1 MNIAEVVKV
10 LKTIRIKYSRSN
22 EPEWFATATDE
33 EKAKYETM
41 RNERYEALN
50 FAVNLVRSYRTLET
64 AKTQIEYTLSMIDK
78 GEE

>member
-22 EPEWFATATDE
+22 EPEWYATATDE
-33 EKAKYETM
+33 EKAKYDIL
-41 RNERYEALN
+41 RDDRYKSLD
-50 FAVNLVRSYRTLET
+50 FAINMIKSYKTLET